1 MQLRLISSK
10 LIPAKLLPA
19 KLLPVGL
26 GMTLAGLGLAA
37 SAQAQTS
44 YNYSSF
50 YGETSIDVAIP
61 GATDTAVYG
70 LNDAGQ
76 IAGSY
81 FVPGTFDKDG
91 NPITLDTTHG
101 FFGTAAAQ
109 TTVDGPAA
117 QASTDLPSAE
127 INKINNSGAYAGDFE
142 AVGLTGTESLMGF
155 LGAGGSAAA
164 TGLSNSQ
171 ALGVNNPGDSV
182 GLVGSGDGTFNRSY
196 VQSRTGTVSVFDVAG
211 FGTSQANGIN
221 DSGVIVGNA
230 AATATDSPNF
240 GYVDTNGTFS
250 FLSIPG
256 AYDVLAKDIN
266 NTGTIVGGYTTTPG
280 GAETGFIFSGGTLT
294 SFLFPTATF
303 TEIDAVSN
311 TGEIAGTYF
320 DANGGE
326 HGFTALPVPE
336 ASTTVSLGLLLGLG
350 GLLAA
355 AKRKK
360 APAAA

>member
-1 MQLRLISSK
+1 MQSRFIN
-10 LIPAKLLPA
+10 AKLLPA
-19 KLLPVGL
+19 GL
-26 GMTLAGLGLAA
+26 GIALSGLGLVG
-37 SAQAQTS
+37 SAQAQTN

-50 YGETSIDVAIP
+50 YGEASVDVSVS

-76 IAGSY
+76 VAGSY
-81 FVPGTFDKDG
+81 FTPGTYDMDG
-91 NPITLDTTHG
+91 NPLTLDTTHG

-117 QASTDLPSAE
+117 QASTDQPFAE

-142 AVGLTGTESLMGF
+142 AVDATGNEAPMGF
-155 LGAGGSAAA
+155 LGAGGSAVA
-164 TGLSNSQ
+164 TNLTNSQ
-171 ALGVNNPGDSV
+171 ALGINNSGTTV
-182 GLVGSGDGTFNRSY
+182 GAVGSADGTFSRSY
-196 VQSRTGTVSVFDVAG
+196 VQTGAGAASVFDVTG
-211 FGTSQANGIN
+211 YGTSQATGIN
-221 DSGVIVGNA
+221 DSGVIVGEA
-230 AATATDSPNF
+230 AADMLTGPTVS
-240 GYVDTNGTFS
+240 YVNTKGAFS

-256 AYDVLAKDIN
+256 AYDVFAKDIN
-266 NTGTIVGGYTTTPG
+266 NLGTIVGGYDTEPG

-311 TGEIAGTYF
+311 TGEIAGTYL
-320 DANGGE
+320 DAAGME

-350 GLLAA
+350 GLLV

-360 APAAA
+360 TQAAA

>member
-1 MQLRLISSK
+1 MRFRGLD
-10 LIPAKLLPA
+10 LLP
-19 KLLPVGL
+19 LLRRSP
-26 GMTLAGLGLAA
+26 T
-37 SAQAQTS
+37 T
-44 YNYSSF
+44 NYSSF
-50 YGETSIDVAIP
+50 YGETTIDVSVP
-61 GATDTAVYG
+61 GAAATAVYG

-81 FVPGTFDKDG
+81 FSPATFDSEG
-91 NPITLDTTHG
+91 NQLTLDTTHG

-117 QASTDLPSAE
+117 LASTDLPFAE
-127 INKINNSGAYAGDFE
+127 INKINNSGAYAGDFQAVDSSGNE
-142 AVGLTGTESLMGF
+142 APMGF
-155 LGAGGSAAA
+155 TGSGGSAVA
-164 TGLSNSQ
+164 TNLVNSQ
-171 ALGVNNPGDSV
+171 ALGINNLGTTV
-182 GLVGSGDGTFNRSY
+182 GTVGNADGTFSSSY
-196 VQSRTGTVSVFDVAG
+196 VQTGTGPVSIFDVAG
-211 FGTSQANGIN
+211 FETSNATGIN

-230 AATATDSPNF
+230 AAAMTDSPNV
-240 GYVDTNGTFS
+240 GYVDTNGAFS

-256 AYDVLAKDIN
+256 AYDVFAKGIN
-266 NTGTIVGGYTTTPG
+266 NVGTIVGGYDTAPG

-294 SFLFPTATF
+294 SFVFPTATF

-336 ASTTVSLGLLLGLG
+336 ASTTLSLGLLLGLG
-350 GLLAA
+350 GLLVV

-360 APAAA
+360 AQPAS